1 LAKRPIPLGRVVLAI
16 GRSNMDDLKKNGT
29 ADRTQ
34 INMHEAWEL
43 DYWTK
48 ELGVSKSEL
57 EKLVK
62 KVGNSTA
69 AVRRELGR

>member
-1 LAKRPIPLGRVVLAI
+1 
-16 GRSNMDDLKKNGT
+16 MDDLKKNGT